1 MKRLFIL
8 FIAITISTCA
18 FSQGYNDTQ
27 AAMAMFVE
35 RMYNSEPFEGC
46 RIIEDYDCN
55 YLISIVALEKSKYK
69 STSSMNRVAQVKAQ
83 RNAGEFCNGTQ
94 GYSEFVV
101 KTPQCKDNQAK
112 DSMQLSEVFE
122 VIKTKSTGYVK
133 QLQLLTQFDSS
144 DELKIYVFCTQIK

>member
-8 FIAITISTCA
+8 FIAITISTCT

-35 RMYNSEPFEGC
+35 RMYNSAPFEGC

-69 STSSMNRVAQVKAQ
+69 TTSSMNRVAQVKAQ

-94 GYSEFVV
+94 SYSEFVV
-101 KTPQCKDNQAK
+101 KTPQRKDNQAT

-144 DELKIYVFCTQIK
+144 DKLKIYVFYTGIK

>member
-1 MKRLFIL
+1 MKIIL
-8 FIAITISTCA
+8 FVIVQLICVQ
-18 FSQGYNDTQ
+18 FSYAQGYSAN
-27 AAMAMFVE
+27 MVSLSMFVE
-35 RMYNSEPFEGC
+35 RMYNSAPFEGC

-55 YLISIVALEKSKYK
+55 YLVSIVALEKSKYK
-69 STSSMNRVAQVKAQ
+69 TTSSMNRVAQVKAQ

-94 GYSEFVV
+94 SYSQFVV
-101 KTPQCKDNQAK
+101 KTPQRKDNQAK

-144 DELKIYVFCTQIK
+144 DKLKIYVFYTGIK